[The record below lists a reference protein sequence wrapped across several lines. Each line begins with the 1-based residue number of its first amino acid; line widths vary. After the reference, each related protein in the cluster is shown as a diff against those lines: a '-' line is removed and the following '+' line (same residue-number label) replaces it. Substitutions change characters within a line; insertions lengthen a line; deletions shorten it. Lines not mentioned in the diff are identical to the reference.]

1 MKELIDPRVVERV
14 LIVLAIAGPIAGAL
28 VGLLWSA
35 RSKRALPF
43 VIEGVLSGALLT
55 LVYGMWRLYGV
66 ITNALGLDSVANLGL
81 QLVLF
86 AALGAILGAVIL
98 RISLLLKGRWVEDSN
113 L

>member
-1 MKELIDPRVVERV
+1 MKQLIDPNSAERV
-14 LIVLAIAGPIAGAL
+14 LLFVAVAGPL
-28 VGLLWSA
+28 MGLI
-35 RSKRALPF
+35 F
-43 VIEGVLSGALLT
+43 GALLGAHT
-55 LVYGMWRLYGV
+55 RRARRSVIAGVLIGGIGSLIYGMWRVNCV

-98 RISLLLKGRWVEDSN
+98 RVSLLLKR